1 MSALAVLLR
10 LLDQLPLPVAVR
22 AKGAEV
28 LGSNQLWRDRQPQPH
43 WQLNYTPLTGA
54 WAGLELITAQEPS
67 LDRLKTEFLACID
80 HELKSPLTS
89 VIGIA
94 NLLNQQTLGE
104 LNQKQSRYVQM
115 IHQSGKHLMETI
127 NGIIDLAQAEAGQLA
142 LELET
147 IDLKSVCQGSMRQA
161 LRWVEQN
168 AWLNRQPIPQTLIEL
183 DLPEDLST
191 CTADPARLQQMLVNL
206 LTNACKFSR
215 EAEPNS
221 INITLQ
227 VRLWG
232 RWLALTVSDQG
243 IGIPEAQ
250 QHLIF
255 QKFQQV
261 DGSLSRRYEGTGL
274 GLVLTRQLARL
285 HGGDVSFLSQ
295 AGGGSQFTIL
305 LPYVSEASHTYLNNL
320 VLIGETHTADID
332 LLIQLLRSANYHAVI
347 ARNGMEALEKIR
359 LLRPLAS
366 IVSADLPRMS
376 GWDIYHTLR
385 REQPSYIHNLAVAI
399 RAGQSDHGIPEAVLV
414 KPITLPFLNLF
425 LGRLVQLHRIPVL
438 IYIRQY
444 LAESCM
450 HSLQGLGYRLIEA
463 EDSEQAEVLCRIW
476 QPDLL
481 VATAVP
487 HYKPQYLPWVLV
499 NADDSQEVLAKAVS
513 DAITRGTVWGTAPPQ
528 R

>member
-22 AKGAEV
+22 AKGAEI
-28 LGSNQLWRDRQPQPH
+28 LGSNQLWRDRPPQSH

-54 WAGLELITAQEPS
+54 WEGLELITAQEPS

-115 IHQSGKHLMETI
+115 IHQSGRHLMETI
-127 NGIIDLAQAEAGQLA
+127 NSIIDLAQAEAGQLE

-168 AWLNRQPIPQTLIEL
+168 AWLHRQPIPQTLIEL
-183 DLPEDLST
+183 DLPEDLTT

-206 LTNACKFSR
+206 LINACKFR
-215 EAEPNS
+215 NEAEPNS
-221 INITLQ
+221 ITLQ

-232 RWLALTVSDQG
+232 RWLALTVIDQG
-243 IGIPEAQ
+243 IGIAEAQ

-261 DGSLSRRYEGTGL
+261 DSSLSRRYEGTGL

-285 HGGDVSFLSQ
+285 HGGDVSFTSQ
-295 AGGGSQFTIL
+295 AGVGSQFTIL
-305 LPYVSEASHTYLNNL
+305 LPHDSELSHACLNNL
-320 VLIGETHTADID
+320 VLIGETHTPDID
-332 LLIQLLRSANYHAVI
+332 LLSQLLHSANYHVVI

-366 IVSADLPRMS
+366 IISADLPLMS

-385 REQPSYIHNLAVAI
+385 REQPNYIHNLAVAI
-399 RAGQSDHGIPEAVLV
+399 RTGLYDHGIPEAVLV
-414 KPITLPFLNLF
+414 KPITMPSLNLF
-425 LGRLVQLHRIPVL
+425 LGRLVQMHRIPVL
-438 IYIRQY
+438 IYIHQY
-444 LAESCM
+444 LAESCVQK
-450 HSLQGLGYRLIEA
+450 LQGLGYRLIEA
-463 EDSEQAEVLCRIW
+463 EDREQAEVLCRIW

-481 VATAVP
+481 VATAAP
-487 HYKPQYLPWVLV
+487 NYKIQNLPWVLV
-499 NADDSQEVLAKAVS
+499 NADDSQEVLAKTIR
-513 DAITRGTVWGTAPPQ
+513 DAIIQGTVWGTAPLPQ
-528 R
+528 

>member
-1 MSALAVLLR
+1 
-10 LLDQLPLPVAVR
+10 VAVR
-22 AKGAEV
+22 AKGAEM
-28 LGSNQLWRDRQPQPH
+28 LGSNQLWRDRPPQPH
-43 WQLNYTPLTGA
+43 WQLSYTPLTGA
-54 WAGLELITAQEPS
+54 WEGLELITAQEPS

-115 IHQSGKHLMETI
+115 IHQSGRHLMETI
-127 NGIIDLAQAEAGQLA
+127 NSIIDLAQAEAGQLE

-147 IDLKSVCQGSMRQA
+147 IDLPSVCQGSIRQT
-161 LRWVEQN
+161 LRWVEQT
-168 AWLNRQPIPQTLIEL
+168 AWLNCQPVPQTMIEL
-183 DLPEDLST
+183 DLPADLCT

-206 LTNACKFSR
+206 LTNACKFSH
-215 EAEPNS
+215 EAVPTS
-221 INITLQ
+221 ITLQ
-227 VRLWG
+227 VRQWG
-232 RWLALTVSDQG
+232 RWLAFTVIDQG

-261 DGSLSRRYEGTGL
+261 DSSLSRRYEGTGL

-295 AGGGSQFTIL
+295 EGVGSQFTIL
-305 LPYVSEASHTYLNNL
+305 LPYHSEQCDPRPNNL
-320 VLIGETHTADID
+320 VLIGETRTSDID
-332 LLIQLLRSANYHAVI
+332 HLITLLRCANYHAVI
-347 ARNGMEALEKIR
+347 ARNGIEAMEKIR
-359 LLRPLAS
+359 LLHPSAS
-366 IVSADLPRMS
+366 IISADLPLMS

-385 REQPSYIHNLAVAI
+385 REQPSYMHNLAVAI

-414 KPITLPFLNLF
+414 KPIALDALNLF
-425 LGRLVQLHRIPVL
+425 LARLVQMHRIPVL

-463 EDSEQAEVLCRIW
+463 EDSEQAQVLWRIW

-481 VATAVP
+481 VTTTP
-487 HYKPQYLPWVLV
+487 IPNHKLQNLPWVLV
-499 NADDSQEVLAKAVS
+499 NADDPQEVLAKVVS
-513 DAITRGTVWGTAPPQ
+513 DAITAGTVWGTALPQ